1 MRRLIFV
8 ALLMVLPLLALGAQP
23 ASACWGYGMAA
34 TAIPRIDPLI
44 APPTP
49 IDRAMPMPAGVGAVG
64 GGVVGGAGGSSDLA
78 VSRCSRLQVNLL
90 AAHHRRSN

>member
-1 MRRLIFV
+1 M
-8 ALLMVLPLLALGAQP
+8 ALSQHQRAGVT
-23 ASACWGYGMAA
+23 GMAA
-34 TAIPRIDPLI
+34 TAIPRIDLLI

-64 GGVVGGAGGSSDLA
+64 GGAGGSGDLA